1 MAFKFS
7 IGIVTYLG
15 RFESYFQPLVRK
27 LHFLF
32 PDYEKNV
39 FINGHYDTVRQFQ
52 YLRDVT
58 AFLGHY
64 PDFRYVTN
72 LHHQPL
78 ARGWNWLMLMSRCNQ
93 VLILNDDIS
102 FDLEFRHNLESLRL
116 VDQVF
121 MLNHS
126 WSHFVINKQ
135 VIRRVGWFD
144 ERFIGVGYED
154 IDYVLRLGM
163 NGVPLGNAMI
173 HGLHN
178 HSALQDNAGWANL
191 SGVFQGKYASMNE
204 EVFLKKWFRSD
215 FGPVPQK
222 GSFTVRYDVAEW
234 TVALNEA
241 LEAMPEYY
249 PLDCLDSPDKQW
261 QTRKRPL
268 GALIAKTCSFS
279 HSLYWRLR
287 LTAGGWLRRCFG
299 PQWEQWMVKMGRRG

>member
-121 MLNHS
+121 MLNRS
-126 WSHFVINKQ
+126 WGHFVIDKQ

-144 ERFIGVGYED
+144 ERFTGVGDED

-163 NGVPLGNAMI
+163 T
-173 HGLHN
+173 
-178 HSALQDNAGWANL
+178 ALR
-191 SGVFQGKYASMNE
+191 
-204 EVFLKKWFRSD
+204 EVFGEQANTPIRTGLERMSAWARS
-215 FGPVPQK
+215 K
-222 GSFTVRYDVAEW
+222 GHRTISPFTAIEVERN
-234 TVALNEA
+234 L
-241 LEAMPEYY
+241 PE
-249 PLDCLDSPDKQW
+249 SW
-261 QTRKRPL
+261 AR
-268 GALIAKTCSFS
+268 LIPEPK
-279 HSLYWRLR
+279 
-287 LTAGGWLRRCFG
+287 
-299 PQWEQWMVKMGRRG
+299 PE